1 MKIRTVTL
9 ALLSAFAF
17 SQAAKATTVTG
28 AGASFPQPIYV
39 QWAMN
44 YKSETGNQINYQS
57 IGSSGGVKQILSGT
71 VDFGASDS
79 PMKEA
84 DLEKNNLVQFPTVI
98 GGVVPVINVEGIK
111 PGELKL
117 TGELLADIY
126 LGKITHWNDEKIKQL
141 NPSLNLPDKMITTVF
156 RADGSGTSFIFTH
169 YLSQVSS
176 DWKDKVG
183 AANTVKWPTSASGA
197 AGKGNEGVSI
207 YVGRVKNSIGYVEY
221 AYAKQNKM
229 THVQLKNAAGNFV
242 LPSQESFAAAANV
255 DWNKAKG
262 FSLVLTNQP
271 AAEAWPL
278 AAATFILVPKNV
290 VDKER
295 AETVLNFFDWAY
307 KKGNEQAQK
316 LDYVPLPDNVKQL
329 VRDEW
334 KKVNLK

>member
-9 ALLSAFAF
+9 ALLSIFAF

-44 YKSETGNQINYQS
+44 YKAETGNQINYQS

-79 PMKEA
+79 PMKEN

-111 PGELKL
+111 AGELKL

-229 THVQLKNAAGNFV
+229 TYVQLKNAAGNFV

-271 AAEAWPL
+271 SAQAWPL

-290 VDKER
+290 SDKQR

-307 KKGNEQAQK
+307 TKGNEQAQK

>member
-44 YKSETGNQINYQS
+44 YKAETGNQINYQS

-290 VDKER
+290 ADKER